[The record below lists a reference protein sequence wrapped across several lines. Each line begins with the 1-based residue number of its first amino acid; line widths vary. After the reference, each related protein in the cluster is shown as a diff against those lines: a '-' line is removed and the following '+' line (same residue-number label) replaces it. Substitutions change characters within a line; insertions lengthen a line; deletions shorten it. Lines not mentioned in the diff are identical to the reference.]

1 MNYSELARTLL
12 SSAQKK
18 TEAYVR
24 RLLAQRIRR
33 AYYEIVICMWKHLAI
48 TDLKVKIV
56 RVLIDSESANKELK
70 NSTAD

>member
-1 MNYSELARTLL
+1 MGGRFLPGVGKNLL

-18 TEAYVR
+18 TEAYV
-24 RLLAQRIRR
+24 QRIRR
-33 AYYEIVICMWKHLAI
+33 AYNEIVICMWKHLAI

-56 RVLIDSESANKELK
+56 RVLTDSESANKELK